1 MLLLNVHSLNVTSH
15 SFMFA
20 QMFHLDDR
28 SNLFH
33 LTQCMH
39 TADMKMWL
47 TDLVLKMTDPSGHGI
62 YDLEGYSMI

>member
-1 MLLLNVHSLNVTSH
+1 MLLLNVHSLNVTS
-15 SFMFA
+15 
-20 QMFHLDDR
+20 QFHVCANVYLDDR